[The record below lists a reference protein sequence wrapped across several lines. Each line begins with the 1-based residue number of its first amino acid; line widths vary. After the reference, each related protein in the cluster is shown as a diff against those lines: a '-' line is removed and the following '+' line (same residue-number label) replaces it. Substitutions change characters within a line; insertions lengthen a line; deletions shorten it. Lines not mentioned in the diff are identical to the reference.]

1 MEYDVRLEMHNII
14 SRGADDKNLLDLSR
28 VEEEIEG
35 LRKRGIFLDGP
46 VMVKQEL
53 IDGKESK
60 ILLPLSDNPEHPGRT
75 TGRFFNT
82 MVYARCAYGR
92 EFLGERKILEMS
104 ENMQK
109 ELREKDFSFTEIIY
123 AIITIPG
130 GKIVDIYI
138 PYRSK
143 ND

>member
-1 MEYDVRLEMHNII
+1 MEYDVRLEMHNVI
-14 SRGADDKNLLDLSR
+14 SESADDNNLLNLNQ
-28 VEEEIEG
+28 VEEEIED
-35 LRKRGIFLDGP
+35 LRKRGIFLNGP

-53 IDGKESK
+53 IEGRKSK
-60 ILLPLSDNPEHPGRT
+60 ILLPLSADPEQPNRAN
-75 TGRFFNT
+75 GRFFNT

-92 EFLGERKILEMS
+92 EFLGDRKIFEMA

-123 AIITIPG
+123 AIIVIPG

-138 PYRSK
+138 PYREK
-143 ND
+143 E